1 MDRGNDDFNND
12 YLLGSDKVNNEKGD
26 LVTGFLNILVKWR
39 NDLYHLW
46 NHVVIMILGTHK
58 YVQQSHKCLIPT
70 YLGLRWLWK
79 RKKDT
84 NHQILIK
91 FRHN

>member
-1 MDRGNDDFNND
+1 MDRGNDDFKND

-39 NDLYHLW
+39 NDFYHLW
-46 NHVVIMILGTHK
+46 NHLVIMTLGTKK

-70 YLGLRWLWK
+70 HLDLRWLLK

-84 NHQILIK
+84 KSPDTDQIST
-91 FRHN
+91 